1 MADIKATLTS
11 NNTSLTA
18 SINQDTRIIAKS
30 FTNESRAAIFADAS
44 LTGVPTAPTA
54 IAGTNTTQIA
64 TTEFVTSAVQGE
76 DTIAEMNDVTLTSL
90 ADGEVLV
97 SSSGNFINQTLADAG
112 INAITLTTAAQPN
125 ITSVGTLT
133 SATISG
139 DLTVDTDTLKV
150 DSTNNR
156 VGINVAVPAGDLHVV
171 GETGTAGRIYLSD
184 VDNGI
189 ETVNSLLITKSG
201 TNAYIYNRDGGNLG
215 LGSND
220 DIDAVII
227 KSDGNVGIG
236 TTTPSVKL
244 EVVGNVIAA
253 TPTAD
258 THLTTKLYVD
268 TQVAGVVNSAPAALD
283 TLNELAAALGDDAS
297 FATTTATS
305 IGEKLAKAN
314 NLSDL
319 NNVATARTNLG
330 LGTAATTDSTAYAPA
345 AGSSSITTVGTLT
358 SLTVTGQIELTSG
371 AVLSSHGNFNIVTGT
386 CQTAAQ
392 PNITS
397 VGTLTGLSVS
407 GNVGIGTT
415 SPQGHLDINTENA
428 EATEVFING
437 EANQSKYLKIRQYE
451 ASEAGL
457 GNNLVYIASKV
468 TGVGVLGSISAA
480 GAETDALH
488 WDENGNVGIGT
499 TSPAKNLHITHS
511 SAPTI
516 RFARDLSY
524 YWDIGHTGSD
534 FQFTSQTPG
543 VVMHMNHDGNIGI
556 ATTDPQTKLHVNEGI
571 ILADG
576 SSTNHGFELRR
587 DSFDTFQMRHL
598 GGNFTIRNFTDN
610 RTDLSIDG
618 AGNVGI
624 GTATPSEALDVNGNI
639 KASGSITGN
648 SLTLIDGPTLT
659 AGSTSFLT
667 VTTDHGYVAVGPAN
681 TSFSHFSTDRAK
693 FYFNKQIIV
702 DEGIVSA
709 YNEHDLILT
718 TGSSPTT
725 SSTGVFIKNSTH
737 EVGINNNAPTEA
749 LDVTGN
755 IKASGSITGA
765 NLVATSTG
773 IKFSDYTSTS
783 VGTAT
788 TSIDPNQS
796 NIPADGAGN
805 DTTTDLAVDQTG
817 NVVRTT
823 QEATWTFSRAEIDG
837 LAAGTAGAATL
848 INAPGTDKFVIIEKA
863 TFLLNYAYNG
873 GTMNSGQ
880 SYAVVQDGNASDIIA
895 VMPALRVLN
904 ITKSGQSASS
914 SDTYGIFEH
923 DTGYSTLN
931 RTYKPNKATIFRKA
945 SSSTLA
951 TAVTSMTIKI
961 RYRVYD
967 VASF

>member
-415 SPQGHLDINTENA
+415 SPD
-428 EATEVFING
+428 
-437 EANQSKYLKIRQYE
+437 
-451 ASEAGL
+451 
-457 GNNLVYIASKV
+457 
-468 TGVGVLGSISAA
+468 
-480 GAETDALH
+480 
-488 WDENGNVGIGT
+488 
-499 TSPAKNLHITHS
+499 KNLHITHS